1 MTMQKYIHISPE
13 ENILCDYIYGIKLT
27 EALIGQE
34 SVPLLNHNLG
44 IKSQLLIEQ
53 TNVLPVIAFFFC
65 HSLLNLIS
73 SRVRNAA

>member
-13 ENILCDYIYGIKLT
+13 ENILWDIYGIKLT

-53 TNVLPVIAFFFC
+53 TNALPVIAFFSATFY
-65 HSLLNLIS
+65 
-73 SRVRNAA
+73 